1 MIRAIIVDDEPL
13 SAQRLKYLLSAYED
27 LEVSHTFL
35 TPREAYDY
43 VRAHRIQVAFLDISM
58 PEVDG
63 MSLSRL
69 MLEHDPSISAVFV
82 TGYDDYAVQAF
93 EVNALD
99 YLMKP
104 VTEQRLAQTWE
115 KIKGRYEGAA
125 ASEEL
130 LAADTLLTGQETRI
144 VQYMT
149 EGLSNKE
156 IADALNITAETVK
169 YHLKNVFRKLD
180 VNNRVKALQRAK
192 ELKIVP

>member
-13 SAQRLKYLLSAYED
+13 SVRRLKHLLAAYEE
-27 LEVSHTFL
+27 LEICGAFL
-35 TPREAYDY
+35 TPREAYEY
-43 VRAHRIQVAFLDISM
+43 VRVNSIQAAFLDISM

-69 MLEHDPSISAVFV
+69 LLECDPSLSVIFV

-104 VTEQRLAQTWE
+104 VTEQRLARTWE
-115 KIKGRYEGAA
+115 KIKEKYRDHASVEEPAA
-125 ASEEL
+125 
-130 LAADTLLTGQETRI
+130 TGLLTLQETRI
-144 VQYMT
+144 VQYMA
-149 EGLSNKE
+149 EGLSNKQ
-156 IADALNITAETVK
+156 IAESLHITSETVK
-169 YHLKNVFRKLD
+169 SHLKNVFRKLE

-192 ELKIVP
+192 EMKIVP

>member
-1 MIRAIIVDDEPL
+1 MVRAIIVDDEPL
-13 SAQRLKYLLSAYED
+13 SVRRLQHLLSAYEQ
-27 LEVSHTFL
+27 LEICETFL
-35 TPREAYDY
+35 TPREAYEY
-43 VRAHRIQVAFLDISM
+43 VRANPIQVAFLDISM

-69 MLEHDPSISAVFV
+69 LLEQDPSISVVFV

-104 VTEQRLAQTWE
+104 VTEQRVAKTWE
-115 KIKGRYEGAA
+115 KIKEKYRDEDSEGAPTA
-125 ASEEL
+125 T
-130 LAADTLLTGQETRI
+130 DLLTGQETRI
-144 VQYMT
+144 VQYIS

-156 IADALNITAETVK
+156 IADALHITAETVK
-169 YHLKNVFRKLD
+169 FHLKNVFRKLD
-180 VNNRVKALQRAK
+180 VNNRVKAVQRAK

>member
-1 MIRAIIVDDEPL
+1 MLRAIIVDDEPL
-13 SAQRLKYLLSAYED
+13 SVQRLKLLLSPYEE
-27 LEVSHTFL
+27 LEISQTFL

-43 VRAHRIQVAFLDISM
+43 VRTNPIQLAFLDISM

-69 MLEHDPSISAVFV
+69 LLEQAPSLSVVFV

-104 VTEQRLAQTWE
+104 VTEQRIAQTWE
-115 KIKGRYEGAA
+115 KIKAKYLDHASDEAPAA
-125 ASEEL
+125 A
-130 LAADTLLTGQETRI
+130 DLLTGQETRI
-144 VQYMT
+144 VQYIA

-156 IADALNITAETVK
+156 IAEALNITAETVK
-169 YHLKNVFRKLD
+169 FHLKNVFRKLD
-180 VNNRVKALQRAK
+180 VNNRVKAIQRAK
-192 ELKIVP
+192 EWRIVP